1 MNDEPYSILNN
12 PFGKDSQFTPLSK
25 TSSMP
30 VQEYI
35 DKIKAELS
43 EHCLKLM
50 ERMDSCYEIEKA
62 ELTAHTDTQMSR
74 INSWLDQYRF
84 LCANENQVRKD
95 EITAHADDEIARLCA
110 VGKDIEETITDHA
123 DKEIDKIHKASEYIE
138 SNLETDAINNE
149 EWNENPKFHC
159 LLGSTFTE
167 SDIVDLVKFC
177 LTRLQK

>member
-62 ELTAHTDTQMSR
+62 ELTAHAD
-74 INSWLDQYRF
+74 
-84 LCANENQVRKD
+84 D
-95 EITAHADDEIARLCA
+95 EIARLEAVSKDIEETIQETFVEDLVDAKKEIARLCA
-110 VGKDIEETITDHA
+110 VGKDVEETITDR
-123 DKEIDKIHKASEYIE
+123 D
-138 SNLETDAINNE
+138 NNE
-149 EWNENPKFHC
+149 DFAMKMAKDLSINPKCRSLF
-159 LLGSTFTE
+159 GMTF
-167 SDIVDLVKFC
+167 SLRDIKDMIEFC
-177 LTRLQK
+177 IMRMER